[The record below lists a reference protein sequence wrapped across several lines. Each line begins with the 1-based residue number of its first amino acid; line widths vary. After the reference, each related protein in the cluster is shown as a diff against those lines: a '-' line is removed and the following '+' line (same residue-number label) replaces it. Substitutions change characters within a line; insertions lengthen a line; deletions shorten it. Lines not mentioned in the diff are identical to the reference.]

1 MFCKLYA
8 VLFYGESAHH
18 ASTIQARA
26 VKPPSTG
33 NAASTWGALLRR
45 PSARR
50 PTSMKLKPAPEILCS
65 VCNDPKACS
74 CESKAKVDSKTKVNV
89 VKSRHENKNWAALQ
103 RHIQRNL
110 EARKRFEDSSTGKQ
124 LPPST
129 LDWTPEEK
137 LPEEPYGG
145 EQLLFVHFIPPSLR
159 QKGKEKVPWIVHCT
173 GDKNGRGI
181 ACREAV
187 HVVFRS
193 VTNFETF
200 EGTASGQ
207 VCNCAIAQHHLR
219 GYGCFRMDERGYAII
234 ESVEVAARVSVNTQT
249 DSAVQHPV
257 ETQTE
262 CSESHEVETQADF
275 PGELHASQTDPDHD
289 RECEMLSADH
299 KALVAELRKSQAYG
313 RAADATLRIVERSHQ
328 TEKATMRA
336 RIAELEQLC
345 VAKGRPHAP
354 SSVQYGEGN
363 CASLMNA
370 ATRRPL
376 DGGQMHYPVDAVDEA
391 AELLTLRSMLSHRR
405 ELPPAPPKPE
415 QNKPVAMPRAL
426 VWGGSSVAVPVV
438 WME

>member
-1 MFCKLYA
+1 MSAARPCVNRFLFCT
-8 VLFYGESAHH
+8 VS
-18 ASTIQARA
+18 
-26 VKPPSTG
+26 VKHTFPSTFVSVHI
-33 NAASTWGALLRR
+33 A
-45 PSARR
+45 
-50 PTSMKLKPAPEILCS
+50 MKLKQAASPPEILCT

-110 EARKRFEDSSTGKQ
+110 EARKRFEDSTTGKH

-137 LPEEPYGG
+137 PPEEPYGG

-159 QKGKEKVPWIVHCT
+159 QTGKEKVPWVVHCT

-181 ACREAV
+181 VCREAV
-187 HVVFRS
+187 HVTFRS

-207 VCNCAIAQHHLR
+207 VCSCAIAQHHLR

-234 ESVEVAARVSVNTQT
+234 ESVEVAARVSINTQT
-249 DSAVQHPV
+249 DSTVQHPV

-275 PGELHASQTDPDHD
+275 PGELHASQTDQEHD
-289 RECEMLSADH
+289 QEGEMLSADH

-328 TEKATMRA
+328 TEIAAMQA

-354 SSVQYGEGN
+354 SSAQYGEGS

-376 DGGQMHYPVDAVDEA
+376 DGGQMHCPADAVDEA

-405 ELPPAPPKPE
+405 EFLPALPKHE
-415 QNKPVAMPRAL
+415 HKPVAVPRARPDL
-426 VWGGSSVAVPVV
+426 VWGGSSVVVPVV